1 MSKQN
6 NNAGLGGSRNGGY
19 GLKNRIVILMRCSA
33 LDPHFKK
40 LKLIDLVEQE
50 RKINRFKYP
59 NLIKLVKKYLC
70 IPATSTESER
80 TFSNLKICSE
90 KNVCVWKERPWMPSC
105 FSKINCKKML
115 ICSRKNYCFS
125 VCIWILNITFFAK
138 KSNRVISFFYL
149 ATNQISHTCQLHD
162 FGRVNL
168 FSRPVDW
175 PAGWQVF
182 SRLPSG
188 WKNLFRDQH

>member
-1 MSKQN
+1 MLDEDLEDP
-6 NNAGLGGSRNGGY
+6 LGY
-19 GLKNRIVILMRCSA
+19 W
-33 LDPHFKK
+33 
-40 LKLIDLVEQE
+40 
-50 RKINRFKYP
+50 KINRFKYP

-80 TFSNLKICSE
+80 TFSNLNNLLTKKRLCMKGE
-90 KNVCVWKERPWMPSC
+90 TVNAQLFLKDKLQKNAHL
-105 FSKINCKKML
+105 FKKKLLFFRM
-115 ICSRKNYCFS
+115 Y
-125 VCIWILNITFFAK
+125 LNFKHYFLCK

-188 WKNLFRDQH
+188 WKNLFRDQHW